1 MPEYEY
7 IGDGRPDGT
16 VIIRA
21 ATEKGGFYG
30 TTPAVQPA
38 STSQAAVTTAQ
49 TATATTTAL
58 STDVTKLITLT
69 NQLRAN
75 LVTLGLIKGSA

>member
-38 STSQAAVTTAQ
+38 STSQAVGNNC
-49 TATATTTAL
+49 
-58 STDVTKLITLT
+58 TDGNGNNHCAI
-69 NQLRAN
+69 N
-75 LVTLGLIKGSA
+75 